1 MAWLKQRP
9 VPLIAFLWVAFA
21 LNYLDRQMV
30 YSMFPAL
37 RVDLGIETARL
48 GLIGSVFLWVYT
60 LSMPLAGRLADR
72 GRREWMVLASLV
84 LWSVSTLGGGV
95 ARGEGEFVAWRAAMG
110 VTEALY
116 FPAAVALIASYYPA
130 EKRSRALGLHQ
141 SAQFVGVMLGGW
153 YGGWCADH
161 VGWRQAFWMAG
172 AVGIAYSLVL
182 WRVFL
187 RLPAVS
193 PPLRSG
199 FLGEV
204 RGGGVI
210 ELVSSPGYVMLCLT
224 FAAFCAMQWVYLAWF
239 PTFLYER
246 YHLSMTDSGW
256 NATVFLQG
264 SAMAG
269 ILTSA
274 AVADRMAKRWPK
286 ARLYVTVGSVF
297 CCAPFA
303 YLTFSSETLP
313 LARLYSAGFGLFAG
327 SLAGNAFAAAYD
339 ITGAGNRG
347 LASGV
352 LNMMGGLASAAMI
365 YLAGIWKETIGFP
378 RMTMWMTVVALVVAA
393 ATWVTVATR
402 VTVARQKAGGPGGP
416 PHYRRPGR

>member
-1 MAWLKQRP
+1 M
-9 VPLIAFLWVAFA
+9 PLIGLLWVAFA

-37 RVDLGIETARL
+37 RAELGIEPARL

-60 LSMPLAGRLADR
+60 LSMPLAGRLANR
-72 GRREWMVLASLV
+72 GHREWTVMASLV
-84 LWSVSTLGGGV
+84 LWSVATLGSGV
-95 ARGEGEFVAWRAAMG
+95 ARSEGEFVGWRAAMG

-116 FPAAVALIASYYPA
+116 FPAAVALIATYYPA

-141 SAQFVGVMLGGW
+141 SAQFVGVVLGGW

-161 VGWRQAFWMAG
+161 VGWRQAFLMAG
-172 AVGIAYSLVL
+172 GVGIVYSLVL
-182 WRVFL
+182 WRLFL
-187 RLPAVS
+187 RLPVVS

-199 FLGEV
+199 FVAAG
-204 RGGGVI
+204 RSGGML
-210 ELVSSPGYVMLCLT
+210 ELVSSRGYVMLCLT

-246 YHLSMTDSGW
+246 YRLSMTDSGW

-264 SAMAG
+264 SAMTG
-269 ILTSA
+269 ILVSS

-286 ARLYVTVGSVF
+286 ARLYLTVGSVL

-313 LARLYSAGFGLFAG
+313 LARLYSCGFGLFAG

-339 ITGAGNRG
+339 VTGEENRG

-365 YLAGIWKETIGFP
+365 YLTGVWKETIGFP
-378 RMTMWMTVVALVVAA
+378 RITLWMTGVALVVAA
-393 ATWVTVATR
+393 ATWVTVAR
-402 VTVARQKAGGPGGP
+402 HELDR
-416 PHYRRPGR
+416 YRIPGR